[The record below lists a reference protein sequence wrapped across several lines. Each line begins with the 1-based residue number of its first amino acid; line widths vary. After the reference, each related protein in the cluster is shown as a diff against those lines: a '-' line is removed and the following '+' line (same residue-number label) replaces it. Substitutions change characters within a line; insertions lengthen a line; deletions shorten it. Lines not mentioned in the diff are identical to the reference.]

1 MFSPAIHKLQKRRSQ
16 LNQEIEREQSA
27 PSPNWPRVHLLK
39 KWRLA
44 VKDALQG
51 MAFSSPYGLP
61 SGPAPLLIPAPV
73 RRPPPADRP
82 APRPG
87 RVRRPQNA

>member
-1 MFSPAIHKLQKRRSQ
+1 MFSPTIHKLQKRRSQ

-27 PSPNWPRVHLLK
+27 LSPNWPRVHRLK

-44 VKDALQG
+44 IKDALQG
-51 MAFSSPYGLP
+51 MAFSSPYGLA
-61 SGPAPLLIPAPV
+61 SGPAPILIPAPV
-73 RRPPPADRP
+73 QRPTPVNRP